1 VASGSNKDAIIA
13 WEGDSKEVL
22 SSFPDAAKRNLGFDL
37 RLLQHGQQPTDYR
50 PMSSIGSGVFELRD
64 QDGRAWYRVICL
76 SRVKDVIHVLHCFEK
91 GSRETPMKDIHTA
104 RQRLKEVRARMMRE
118 RKYGNEHSRPTH
130 VTRGN
135 VLDDLGFSPE
145 QATILK
151 FKADLY
157 QTILK
162 HARKYSQKQLQVILA
177 EPQPRVSELLN
188 GKIANKSVDKLLYY
202 AGRLGIEAKTKFSQ
216 TNRQVVRRQLA
227 AAAR

>member
-1 VASGSNKDAIIA
+1 MAR
-13 WEGDSKEVL
+13 SK
-22 SSFPDAAKRNLGFDL
+22 
-37 RLLQHGQQPTDYR
+37 
-50 PMSSIGSGVFELRD
+50 
-64 QDGRAWYRVICL
+64 
-76 SRVKDVIHVLHCFEK
+76 
-91 GSRETPMKDIHTA
+91 
-104 RQRLKEVRARMMRE
+104 
-118 RKYGNEHSRPTH
+118 PTH

-145 QATILK
+145 QATIFK

-157 QTILK
+157 QAILK

-202 AGRLGIEAKTKFSQ
+202 AGRLGIEAKARFPQ
-216 TNRQVVRRQLA
+216 TRRPVVRRELA